1 MVVISSNEYLNSIQ
15 VHSESKKVRSATRND
30 VLESQKGT
38 PLYNKYIDSKKETD
52 RLWDDVLY
60 YQSKEKFLAFKSFQ
74 QFLGEFGWAFGL
86 FIYSLFNIIAVRT
99 RNKNSTKK
107 PETILHVTLLGISLY
122 HINWCLMPE
131 DYDKSTYVI
140 WAIIFSLIIVFAVH
154 LMIKVKISLY
164 LKISNLVSFILKI
177 RRVYITDLAVKAMDS
192 DEEET
197 INTVLDFENE
207 TKRQLQK
214 IVE

>member
-1 MVVISSNEYLNSIQ
+1 
-15 VHSESKKVRSATRND
+15 
-30 VLESQKGT
+30 
-38 PLYNKYIDSKKETD
+38 
-52 RLWDDVLY
+52 
-60 YQSKEKFLAFKSFQ
+60 
-74 QFLGEFGWAFGL
+74 
-86 FIYSLFNIIAVRT
+86 
-99 RNKNSTKK
+99 
-107 PETILHVTLLGISLY
+107 
-122 HINWCLMPE
+122 MPE